1 METTIR
7 PREELLARIAER
19 LKAMADPTR
28 LRLLHELEG
37 GEICVSDLA
46 AQVGGSQANVSKHL
60 AVLRKA
66 GLVACRRDGMNVC
79 YSIADRSAFEVC
91 RTVCDALAEQ
101 ADQAAAELRRGAA
114 ALVHAN
120 PTDDIRRASAGAAE
134 EEA

>member
-28 LRLLHELEG
+28 LRLLHALEG

-114 ALVHAN
+114 ALVHT
-120 PTDDIRRASAGAAE
+120 TDPNDIRRASAGAAE

>member
-1 METTIR
+1 METTAR
-7 PREELLARIAER
+7 PGEELLVRIAER

-46 AQVGGSQANVSKHL
+46 GQVGGSQANVSKHL

-66 GLVACRRDGMNVC
+66 GLVNCRRDGMNVC
-79 YSIADRSAFEVC
+79 YSIADRSAFDVC
-91 RTVCDALAEQ
+91 RTVCEALAEQ
-101 ADQAAAELRRGAA
+101 ADQTAAELRRGAA
-114 ALVHAN
+114 ALVHTK
-120 PTDDIRRASAGAAE
+120 PPDDFRRAAAGAAE